1 MKEENIANYYNG
13 AVAYTLF
20 LQDIIYGTTENSN
33 LILDKNYMNAAIMG
47 FISNIFLIIKE
58 GLIEK
63 QDITFNSLILEDI
76 LEKNVNIIA
85 KKTDDGYKIDNY
97 VFKNKETLVTEIR
110 NKIAHGNF
118 NFDLCHNR
126 IILNIENNDIKININ
141 KLSAF
146 VVASL
151 DSYLKNYKTNE
162 FSRKMVI
169 NNKIL
174 LNRKKPMLTKS
185 EIRGF
190 IKKYR
195 QKIVTLKS
203 KDASVIPKP
212 IIEEFEQIIT
222 KYEYEH
228 PDEKEL
234 YKNIISFEKKYGNN
248 YEIINESKPF
258 KNIDYDTFP
267 TYFLNSIKETTTY
280 DEQVTMLLKELEI
293 NENIENNKLNLLIDN
308 LHNLIILDTIKKTNS
323 TNLDIIGEKI
333 YEEYGN
339 IFISSNT
346 LISSLIAC
354 FNALFSYGKD
364 NIYKNDNKYSILNNN
379 NGLDYSKLDLTLFNI
394 ELCNIDKGYI
404 IDLKTKVDSK
414 YKDLEKIE
422 EKINK
427 ISENINKV
435 NKLEVI
441 NKLKETL
448 LNIESRKIE
457 VKELYNNL
465 LNEYKSAND
474 YFNNNIDYL
483 TNERIIDGIRNSIAH
498 GNYYIISK
506 TDLNNSII
514 VFEDV
519 YEGKLTFKCSIKIN
533 DFIKFLSDNSPI
545 ICNFLNNHK
554 TKKLTKLY
562 YNI

>member
-13 AVAYTLF
+13 TVAYTLF

-63 QDITFNSLILEDI
+63 QDNSYNSLILEDI

-85 KKTDDGYKIDNY
+85 EKIDNGYKIDNY
-97 VFKNKETLVTEIR
+97 TFKDKETLVLELR

-118 NFDLCHNR
+118 NFDLHHNR
-126 IILNIENNDIKININ
+126 VILNIENNEIKININ

-151 DSYLKNYKTNE
+151 GSYLKNYKTNE
-162 FSRKMVI
+162 FSRKMVMNI
-169 NNKIL
+169 KVL
-174 LNRKKPMLTKS
+174 SDRKKPMLTKS

-203 KDASVIPKP
+203 KDASIIPKI
-212 IIEEFEQIIT
+212 IIEEFNQIIT

-228 PDEKEL
+228 TNEKEL
-234 YKNIISFEKKYGNN
+234 YKDIINFEKKYGNN
-248 YEIINESKPF
+248 YKIINESKPF
-258 KNIDYDTFP
+258 KNVDYDTFP
-267 TYFLNSIKETTTY
+267 TYFLNSIKETITY
-280 DEQVTMLLKELEI
+280 DEQVIMLLKELER
-293 NENIENNKLNLLIDN
+293 NENIDNNKLNLLIDN
-308 LHNLIILDTIKKTNS
+308 LHNLIILDAIKKTNS
-323 TNLDIIGEKI
+323 TNLDIIEKKVS
-333 YEEYGN
+333 EEYED
-339 IFISSNT
+339 ILISSNT

-364 NIYKNDNKYSILNNN
+364 NIYKNDNKYSTLNN
-379 NGLDYSKLDLTLFNI
+379 NGLDYSQLDLTLFNI
-394 ELCNIDKGYI
+394 ELCNVDKGYI
-404 IDLKTKVDSK
+404 NELKTKVDAK

-448 LNIESRKIE
+448 LIIETRKID

-465 LNEYKSAND
+465 LNEYKNAND
-474 YFNNNIDYL
+474 YFKNNIDYL
-483 TNERIIDGIRNSIAH
+483 TNERMIDGIRNSIAH
-498 GNYYIISK
+498 GNYYLKYNI
-506 TDLNNSII
+506 DMNNSII
-514 VFEDV
+514 VFEDI

-545 ICNFLNNHK
+545 ICNFLNNINNNK
-554 TKKLTKLY
+554 TKKLTK
-562 YNI
+562 

>member
-13 AVAYTLF
+13 TVAYALF

-33 LILDKNYMNAAIMG
+33 LILDKNYMNVAIIG

-174 LNRKKPMLTKS
+174 SNRKKPMLTKS

-195 QKIVTLKS
+195 QKIITLKS
-203 KDASVIPKP
+203 KDASIIPKP

-364 NIYKNDNKYSILNNN
+364 NIYINNNKYCKLDN

-414 YKDLEKIE
+414 FKDLEKIE

-545 ICNFLNNHK
+545 ICNFLTNHK
-554 TKKLTKLY
+554 TKKLTK
-562 YNI
+562 

>member
-13 AVAYTLF
+13 TVAYALF

-33 LILDKNYMNAAIMG
+33 LILDKNYMNVAIIG

-174 LNRKKPMLTKS
+174 SNRKKPMLTKS

-195 QKIVTLKS
+195 QKIITLKS
-203 KDASVIPKP
+203 KDASIIPKP

-346 LISSLIAC
+346 LISSLISC

-364 NIYKNDNKYSILNNN
+364 NIYINNNKYCKLDN

-404 IDLKTKVDSK
+404 IDLKTKIDSK
-414 YKDLEKIE
+414 FKDLEKIE
-422 EKINK
+422 ERINK

-441 NKLKETL
+441 KKLKETL

-498 GNYYIISK
+498 GNYYLKYNI
-506 TDLNNSII
+506 DMNNSII

-545 ICNFLNNHK
+545 ICNFLTNHK

>member
-13 AVAYTLF
+13 TVAYALF
-20 LQDIIYGTTENSN
+20 LQDIIYSTTENSN
-33 LILDKNYMNAAIMG
+33 LILDKNYMNVAIIG

-118 NFDLCHNR
+118 NFDLHHNR
-126 IILNIENNDIKININ
+126 VILNIENNEIKININ

-174 LNRKKPMLTKS
+174 SNRKKPMLTKS

-195 QKIVTLKS
+195 QKIITLKS
-203 KDASVIPKP
+203 KDSSIIPKP

-228 PDEKEL
+228 TDEKEL

-323 TNLDIIGEKI
+323 TNLDIIGKKI

-364 NIYKNDNKYSILNNN
+364 NIYKNDNKYSVLNN

-422 EKINK
+422 EKINQ

-448 LNIESRKIE
+448 LIIKTRKIE
-457 VKELYNNL
+457 VKEMYNNL
-465 LNEYKSAND
+465 INEYKNAND
-474 YFNNNIDYL
+474 YFTNNIDYL

-498 GNYYIISK
+498 GNYYLKYNIDMNS
-506 TDLNNSII
+506 SII

-533 DFIKFLSDNSPI
+533 DFIKFLSDNAPI
-545 ICNFLNNHK
+545 ISNFLNNINNNK
-554 TKKLTKLY
+554 TKKLTK
-562 YNI
+562 

>member
-13 AVAYTLF
+13 TVAYALF

-33 LILDKNYMNAAIMG
+33 LILDKNYMNVAIMG

-63 QDITFNSLILEDI
+63 QDNTFNSLILEDI

-151 DSYLKNYKTNE
+151 NSYLKNYKTNE

-169 NNKIL
+169 NNKVL
-174 LNRKKPMLTKS
+174 SNRKKPMLTKS

-190 IKKYR
+190 IRKYR
-195 QKIVTLKS
+195 QKIITLKS
-203 KDASVIPKP
+203 KDSSIIPKP

-228 PDEKEL
+228 TDEKEL

-323 TNLDIIGEKI
+323 TNLDIVGKKV
-333 YEEYGN
+333 YEEYEN

-404 IDLKTKVDSK
+404 IDLKTKVDAK

-427 ISENINKV
+427 TSENINKV

-448 LNIESRKIE
+448 LNIESKKIE

-465 LNEYKSAND
+465 LNEYKNAND
-474 YFNNNIDYL
+474 YFTNNIDYL

-498 GNYYIISK
+498 GNYYVISK

-533 DFIKFLSDNSPI
+533 DFIKFLSDNAPI
-545 ICNFLNNHK
+545 ICNFLNNINNNK
-554 TKKLTKLY
+554 TKKLTK
-562 YNI
+562 

>member
-13 AVAYTLF
+13 TVAYALF

-33 LILDKNYMNAAIMG
+33 LILDKNYMNVAIIG

-174 LNRKKPMLTKS
+174 SNRKKPMLTKS

-195 QKIVTLKS
+195 QKIITLKS
-203 KDASVIPKP
+203 KDSSIIPKP

-228 PDEKEL
+228 QDEKEL

-333 YEEYGN
+333 
-339 IFISSNT
+339 FISSNT
-346 LISSLIAC
+346 LISSLISC

-364 NIYKNDNKYSILNNN
+364 NIYINNNKYCKLDN
-379 NGLDYSKLDLTLFNI
+379 NGLDYSKLDLALFNI

-414 YKDLEKIE
+414 FKDLEKIE

-441 NKLKETL
+441 KKLKETL

-545 ICNFLNNHK
+545 ISNFLTNHK
-554 TKKLTKLY
+554 TKKLTK
-562 YNI
+562 

>member
-13 AVAYTLF
+13 TVAYTLF

-63 QDITFNSLILEDI
+63 QDNSYNSLILEDI

-85 KKTDDGYKIDNY
+85 ENTDDGYKIDNY
-97 VFKNKETLVTEIR
+97 TFKDKETLVLELR

-118 NFDLCHNR
+118 NFDLHHNR
-126 IILNIENNDIKININ
+126 VILNIENNEIKININ

-146 VVASL
+146 VTASL
-151 DSYLKNYKTNE
+151 YSYLKNYKTNE
-162 FSRKMVI
+162 FSRKMTI

-174 LNRKKPMLTKS
+174 SNRKKPMLTKS

-190 IKKYR
+190 IRKYR
-195 QKIVTLKS
+195 QKIITLKS

-222 KYEYEH
+222 RYEYVH
-228 PDEKEL
+228 TDEKEL
-234 YKNIISFEKKYGNN
+234 YKDIINFEKKYGNN

-258 KNIDYDTFP
+258 KNVDYDTFP

-280 DEQVTMLLKELEI
+280 DEQVKMLLKELER

-323 TNLDIIGEKI
+323 TNLDVIGKKT

-339 IFISSNT
+339 IFISNNT

-364 NIYKNDNKYSILNNN
+364 NIYKSDNKYSTLNN
-379 NGLDYSKLDLTLFNI
+379 NGLDYSQLDLTLFNI

-404 IDLKTKVDSK
+404 NELKTKVNAK

-422 EKINK
+422 EKNNK

-448 LNIESRKIE
+448 LILETRKIE

-465 LNEYKSAND
+465 LNEYKNAND

-498 GNYYIISK
+498 GNYYLKYNIDIY
-506 TDLNNSII
+506 NSII
-514 VFEDV
+514 VFEDI
-519 YEGKLTFKCSIKIN
+519 YEDKLTFKCSIKIN
-533 DFIKFLSDNSPI
+533 DFIKFLSDNAPI
-545 ICNFLNNHK
+545 ICNFLNNINNNK
-554 TKKLTKLY
+554 TKKLTK
-562 YNI
+562 

>member
-13 AVAYTLF
+13 TVAYALF

-33 LILDKNYMNAAIMG
+33 LILDKNYMNVAIIG

-169 NNKIL
+169 NNKVL
-174 LNRKKPMLTKS
+174 SNRKKPMLTKS

-190 IKKYR
+190 IRKYR
-195 QKIVTLKS
+195 QKTITLKS
-203 KDASVIPKP
+203 KDSSIIPKP
-212 IIEEFEQIIT
+212 IIKEFEQIIN

-228 PDEKEL
+228 TDEKEL

-280 DEQVTMLLKELEI
+280 DEQVTILLKELEI

-323 TNLDIIGEKI
+323 TNLDIVGKKV

-364 NIYKNDNKYSILNNN
+364 NIYKNGNKYRTLNN

-404 IDLKTKVDSK
+404 NELKTKVNAK

-448 LNIESRKIE
+448 LNIESKKIE

-465 LNEYKSAND
+465 LNEYKNAND
-474 YFNNNIDYL
+474 YFTNNIDYL
-483 TNERIIDGIRNSIAH
+483 TNERTIDGIRNSIAH
-498 GNYYIISK
+498 GNYYLKYNI
-506 TDLNNSII
+506 DMNNSII
-514 VFEDV
+514 VFEDI

-533 DFIKFLSDNSPI
+533 DLIKFLGNNSPI
-545 ICNFLNNHK
+545 ICNFLNNINNNK
-554 TKKLTKLY
+554 TKKLTK
-562 YNI
+562 

>member
-13 AVAYTLF
+13 TVAYALF

-33 LILDKNYMNAAIMG
+33 LILDKNYMNVAIMG

-63 QDITFNSLILEDI
+63 QDNTFNSLILEDI

-169 NNKIL
+169 NNKVL
-174 LNRKKPMLTKS
+174 SNRKKPMLTKS

-190 IKKYR
+190 IRKYR
-195 QKIVTLKS
+195 QKAITLKS
-203 KDASVIPKP
+203 KDSSIIPKP
-212 IIEEFEQIIT
+212 IIEEFEQIIN

-228 PDEKEL
+228 TDEKEL

-323 TNLDIIGEKI
+323 TNLDIVGKKV

-364 NIYKNDNKYSILNNN
+364 NIYKNGNKYRTLNN

-404 IDLKTKVDSK
+404 IDLKTKVDAK

-435 NKLEVI
+435 KKLEVI

-448 LNIESRKIE
+448 LNIESKKIE
-457 VKELYNNL
+457 VKEMYDNL
-465 LNEYKSAND
+465 LNEYKNAND
-474 YFNNNIDYL
+474 YFTNNIDYL

-514 VFEDV
+514 VFEDI
-519 YEGKLTFKCSIKIN
+519 YEGKLTFKCNIKIN
-533 DFIKFLSDNSPI
+533 DFIKFLGNNSPI
-545 ICNFLNNHK
+545 ICNFLNNINNNK
-554 TKKLTKLY
+554 TKKLTK
-562 YNI
+562 

>member
-13 AVAYTLF
+13 TVAYTLF

-63 QDITFNSLILEDI
+63 QDNTFNSLILEDI

-85 KKTDDGYKIDNY
+85 KKTDGGYKLDNY
-97 VFKNKETLVTEIR
+97 TFKDKETLVLELR

-118 NFDLCHNR
+118 NFDLPHNR
-126 IILNIENNDIKININ
+126 VILNIENNEIKININ

-146 VVASL
+146 IVASL

-174 LNRKKPMLTKS
+174 SNRKKPMLTKS

-364 NIYKNDNKYSILNNN
+364 NIYKNDNKYSVLNN

-414 YKDLEKIE
+414 FKDLEKIE
-422 EKINK
+422 EKINQ

-448 LNIESRKIE
+448 LIIKTRKIE
-457 VKELYNNL
+457 VKEMYNNL
-465 LNEYKSAND
+465 INEYKNAND
-474 YFNNNIDYL
+474 YFTNNIDYL

-498 GNYYIISK
+498 GNYYLKYNIDMNS
-506 TDLNNSII
+506 SII

-533 DFIKFLSDNSPI
+533 DFIKFLSDNAPI
-545 ICNFLNNHK
+545 ISNFLNNINNNK
-554 TKKLTKLY
+554 TKKLTK
-562 YNI
+562 

>member
-13 AVAYTLF
+13 TVAYALF

-33 LILDKNYMNAAIMG
+33 LILDKNYMNVAIIG

-63 QDITFNSLILEDI
+63 QDNSYNSLILEDI

-126 IILNIENNDIKININ
+126 IILNIENNEIKININ

-195 QKIVTLKS
+195 QKIITLKS
-203 KDASVIPKP
+203 KDASIIPKP

-228 PDEKEL
+228 QDEKEL

-364 NIYKNDNKYSILNNN
+364 NIYINNNKYCKLDN

-457 VKELYNNL
+457 VKEMYNNL

-545 ICNFLNNHK
+545 ICNFLNNINNNK
-554 TKKLTKLY
+554 TKKLTK
-562 YNI
+562 

>member
-13 AVAYTLF
+13 TVAYTLF

-33 LILDKNYMNAAIMG
+33 LILDKNYMNVAIIG

-85 KKTDDGYKIDNY
+85 KKTEDGYKIDNY

-174 LNRKKPMLTKS
+174 SNRKKPMLTKS

-195 QKIVTLKS
+195 QKIITLKS
-203 KDASVIPKP
+203 KDSSIIPKP

-228 PDEKEL
+228 TDEKEL

-293 NENIENNKLNLLIDN
+293 NENIENNKLNILIDN

-364 NIYKNDNKYSILNNN
+364 NIYKNDNKYSVLNN

-422 EKINK
+422 EKINQ

-533 DFIKFLSDNSPI
+533 DFIKFLSDNAPI
-545 ICNFLNNHK
+545 ISNFLNNINNNK
-554 TKKLTKLY
+554 TKKLTK
-562 YNI
+562 

>member
-1 MKEENIANYYNG
+1 MREDNIKKYYDGVYNYMLFLENIM
-13 AVAYTLF
+13 
-20 LQDIIYGTTENSN
+20 YGVDNEVK
-33 LILDKNYMNAAIMG
+33 LDKQYINSAIMG
-47 FISNIFLIIKE
+47 FVSNIFLIIKE
-58 GLIEK
+58 GIVLK
-63 QDITFNSLILEDI
+63 KGDNYDILILEEI
-76 LEKNVNIIA
+76 LEENINLIA
-85 KKTDDGYKIDNY
+85 TKCDDGYLIDGY
-97 VFKNKETLVTEIR
+97 KFKDKGTLINELR
-110 NKIAHGNF
+110 NKIAHGNYE
-118 NFDLCHNR
+118 FDLEHNN
-126 IILNIENNDIKININ
+126 IILTVYNNKININ
-141 KLSAF
+141 IKKLSCF
-146 VVASL
+146 VVSSL

-174 LNRKKPMLTKS
+174 SNRKKPMLTKS

-195 QKIVTLKS
+195 QKIITLKS
-203 KDASVIPKP
+203 KDSSIIPKP

-364 NIYKNDNKYSILNNN
+364 NIYKNDNKYSVLNN

-414 YKDLEKIE
+414 FKDLEKIE
-422 EKINK
+422 EKINQ

-448 LNIESRKIE
+448 LIIKTRKIE
-457 VKELYNNL
+457 VKEMYNNL
-465 LNEYKSAND
+465 INEYKNAND
-474 YFNNNIDYL
+474 YFTNNIDYL

-498 GNYYIISK
+498 GNYYLKYNIDMNS
-506 TDLNNSII
+506 SII

-533 DFIKFLSDNSPI
+533 DFIKFLSDNAPI
-545 ICNFLNNHK
+545 ISNFLNNINNNK
-554 TKKLTKLY
+554 TKKLTK
-562 YNI
+562 

>member
-13 AVAYTLF
+13 TVAYALF

-33 LILDKNYMNAAIMG
+33 LILDKNYMNVAIIG

-58 GLIEK
+58 DLIEK

-118 NFDLCHNR
+118 NFDLHHNR
-126 IILNIENNDIKININ
+126 VILNIENNDIKININ

-174 LNRKKPMLTKS
+174 SNRKKPMLTKS

-195 QKIVTLKS
+195 QKIITLKS
-203 KDASVIPKP
+203 KDSSIIPKP

-364 NIYKNDNKYSILNNN
+364 NIYINNNKYCKLDN

-414 YKDLEKIE
+414 FKYLEKIE

-474 YFNNNIDYL
+474 YFTNNIDYL

-498 GNYYIISK
+498 GNYYLKYNI
-506 TDLNNSII
+506 DMNNSII

-545 ICNFLNNHK
+545 ICNFLNNNK
-554 TKKLTKLY
+554 TKKLTK
-562 YNI
+562 

>member
-13 AVAYTLF
+13 TVAYALF

-33 LILDKNYMNAAIMG
+33 LILDKNYMNVAIIG

-63 QDITFNSLILEDI
+63 QDNSYNSLILEDI

-126 IILNIENNDIKININ
+126 IVLNIENNDIKININ

-162 FSRKMVI
+162 FSRKMTI
-169 NNKIL
+169 NNKVL
-174 LNRKKPMLTKS
+174 SNRKKPMLTKS

-190 IKKYR
+190 IRKYR
-195 QKIVTLKS
+195 QKIITLKS
-203 KDASVIPKP
+203 KDASIIPMH
-212 IIEEFEQIIT
+212 IIKAFEQIVDA
-222 KYEYEH
+222 YEYNS
-228 PDEKEL
+228 DDKEL
-234 YKNIISFEKKYGNN
+234 YNNILYFKKIFGDN

-258 KNIDYDTFP
+258 KNVDYDTFP
-267 TYFLNSIKETTTY
+267 TYFLNSIKETITY
-280 DEQVTMLLKELEI
+280 DEQVKMLLKELER

-364 NIYKNDNKYSILNNN
+364 NIYVNNNKYCKLDN
-379 NGLDYSKLDLTLFNI
+379 NGLDYNKLDLTLFNV

-474 YFNNNIDYL
+474 YFTNNIDYL

-533 DFIKFLSDNSPI
+533 DFIKFLSDNSLI
-545 ICNFLNNHK
+545 ICNFLNNINNNK
-554 TKKLTKLY
+554 TKKLTK
-562 YNI
+562 

>member
-13 AVAYTLF
+13 TVAYALF
-20 LQDIIYGTTENSN
+20 LQDIIYGTAENSN
-33 LILDKNYMNAAIMG
+33 LILDKNYMNVAIIG

-174 LNRKKPMLTKS
+174 SNRKKPMLTKS

-195 QKIVTLKS
+195 QKIITLKS
-203 KDASVIPKP
+203 KDSSIIPKP

-234 YKNIISFEKKYGNN
+234 Y
-248 YEIINESKPF
+248 
-258 KNIDYDTFP
+258 
-267 TYFLNSIKETTTY
+267 
-280 DEQVTMLLKELEI
+280 
-293 NENIENNKLNLLIDN
+293 
-308 LHNLIILDTIKKTNS
+308 
-323 TNLDIIGEKI
+323 
-333 YEEYGN
+333 
-339 IFISSNT
+339 
-346 LISSLIAC
+346 
-354 FNALFSYGKD
+354 
-364 NIYKNDNKYSILNNN
+364 
-379 NGLDYSKLDLTLFNI
+379 
-394 ELCNIDKGYI
+394 
-404 IDLKTKVDSK
+404 
-414 YKDLEKIE
+414 
-422 EKINK
+422 
-427 ISENINKV
+427 
-435 NKLEVI
+435 
-441 NKLKETL
+441 
-448 LNIESRKIE
+448 
-457 VKELYNNL
+457 
-465 LNEYKSAND
+465 
-474 YFNNNIDYL
+474 
-483 TNERIIDGIRNSIAH
+483 
-498 GNYYIISK
+498 
-506 TDLNNSII
+506 
-514 VFEDV
+514 
-519 YEGKLTFKCSIKIN
+519 
-533 DFIKFLSDNSPI
+533 
-545 ICNFLNNHK
+545 
-554 TKKLTKLY
+554 
-562 YNI
+562 

>member
-13 AVAYTLF
+13 TVAYALF

-33 LILDKNYMNAAIMG
+33 LILDKNYMNVAIIG

-174 LNRKKPMLTKS
+174 SNRKKPMLTKS

-195 QKIVTLKS
+195 QKIITLKS
-203 KDASVIPKP
+203 KDSSIIPKP

-228 PDEKEL
+228 TDEKEL

-323 TNLDIIGEKI
+323 TNLDIIGKKI

-364 NIYKNDNKYSILNNN
+364 NIYKNDNKYSVLNN

-422 EKINK
+422 EKINQ

-448 LNIESRKIE
+448 LIIKTRKIE
-457 VKELYNNL
+457 VKEMYNNL
-465 LNEYKSAND
+465 INEYKNAND
-474 YFNNNIDYL
+474 YFTNNIDYL

-498 GNYYIISK
+498 GNYYLKYNIDMNS
-506 TDLNNSII
+506 SII

-533 DFIKFLSDNSPI
+533 DFIKFLSDNAPI
-545 ICNFLNNHK
+545 ISNFLNNINNNK
-554 TKKLTKLY
+554 TKKLTK
-562 YNI
+562 

>member
-13 AVAYTLF
+13 TVAYALF

-33 LILDKNYMNAAIMG
+33 LILDKNYMNVAIMG

-63 QDITFNSLILEDI
+63 QDNTFNSLILEDI

-151 DSYLKNYKTNE
+151 NSYLKNYKTNE

-169 NNKIL
+169 NNKVL
-174 LNRKKPMLTKS
+174 SKRKKPMLTKS

-190 IKKYR
+190 IRKYR
-195 QKIVTLKS
+195 QKIITLKS
-203 KDASVIPKP
+203 KDSSIIPKP

-228 PDEKEL
+228 TDEKEL
-234 YKNIISFEKKYGNN
+234 YKNIINFEKKYGNN

-323 TNLDIIGEKI
+323 TNLDIVGKKV

-364 NIYKNDNKYSILNNN
+364 NIYKNDNKYSTLNN

-404 IDLKTKVDSK
+404 IDLKTKVDAK

-448 LNIESRKIE
+448 LNIESKKIE

-465 LNEYKSAND
+465 LNEYKNAND
-474 YFNNNIDYL
+474 YFTNNIDYL

-498 GNYYIISK
+498 GNYYIISN
-506 TDLNNSII
+506 TDMNNSII
-514 VFEDV
+514 VFEDI

-554 TKKLTKLY
+554 TKKLTK
-562 YNI
+562 

>member
-1 MKEENIANYYNG
+1 
-13 AVAYTLF
+13 
-20 LQDIIYGTTENSN
+20 
-33 LILDKNYMNAAIMG
+33 
-47 FISNIFLIIKE
+47 
-58 GLIEK
+58 
-63 QDITFNSLILEDI
+63 
-76 LEKNVNIIA
+76 
-85 KKTDDGYKIDNY
+85 
-97 VFKNKETLVTEIR
+97 
-110 NKIAHGNF
+110 
-118 NFDLCHNR
+118 
-126 IILNIENNDIKININ
+126 
-141 KLSAF
+141 
-146 VVASL
+146 
-151 DSYLKNYKTNE
+151 
-162 FSRKMVI
+162 MVI

-195 QKIVTLKS
+195 QKIITLKS
-203 KDASVIPKP
+203 KDSSIIPKP

-323 TNLDIIGEKI
+323 TNLNIIGEKI

-346 LISSLIAC
+346 LISSLISC

-364 NIYKNDNKYSILNNN
+364 NIYINNNKYCKLDN

-457 VKELYNNL
+457 VKEMYNNL

-474 YFNNNIDYL
+474 YFTNNIDYL

-545 ICNFLNNHK
+545 ICNFLNNINNNK
-554 TKKLTKLY
+554 TKKLTK
-562 YNI
+562 

>member
-13 AVAYTLF
+13 TVAYALF

-33 LILDKNYMNAAIMG
+33 LILDKNYMNVAIIG

-174 LNRKKPMLTKS
+174 SNRKKPMLTKS

-195 QKIVTLKS
+195 QKIITLKS
-203 KDASVIPKP
+203 KDSSIIPKP

-346 LISSLIAC
+346 LISSLISC

-364 NIYKNDNKYSILNNN
+364 NIYINNNKYCKLDN
-379 NGLDYSKLDLTLFNI
+379 NGLDYSKLDLALFNI

-414 YKDLEKIE
+414 FKDLEKIE

-441 NKLKETL
+441 KKLKETL

-545 ICNFLNNHK
+545 ISNFLNNHK
-554 TKKLTKLY
+554 TKKLTK
-562 YNI
+562 

>member
-13 AVAYTLF
+13 TVAYALF

-33 LILDKNYMNAAIMG
+33 LILDKNYMNVAIIG

-63 QDITFNSLILEDI
+63 QDNSYNSLILEDI

-97 VFKNKETLVTEIR
+97 VFKSKETLVTEIR

-126 IILNIENNDIKININ
+126 VILNIENNEIKININ

-195 QKIVTLKS
+195 QKIITLKS
-203 KDASVIPKP
+203 KDASIIPKP

-323 TNLDIIGEKI
+323 TNLNIIGEKI

-364 NIYKNDNKYSILNNN
+364 NIYINNNKYCKLDN

-457 VKELYNNL
+457 VKEMYNNL

-474 YFNNNIDYL
+474 YFTNNIDYL

-545 ICNFLNNHK
+545 ICNFLNNINNNK
-554 TKKLTKLY
+554 TKKLTK
-562 YNI
+562 

>member
-13 AVAYTLF
+13 TVAYTLF

-33 LILDKNYMNAAIMG
+33 LILDKNYMNVAIIG

-169 NNKIL
+169 NNKVL
-174 LNRKKPMLTKS
+174 SNRKKPMLTKS

-190 IKKYR
+190 IRKYR
-195 QKIVTLKS
+195 QKIITLKS
-203 KDASVIPKP
+203 KDASIIPKP

-323 TNLDIIGEKI
+323 TNLNIIGKKV

-404 IDLKTKVDSK
+404 NELKTKVNAK

-427 ISENINKV
+427 ISQNINKV

-448 LNIESRKIE
+448 LNIESKKLE

-465 LNEYKSAND
+465 LKEYKDVND
-474 YFNNNIDYL
+474 YFTNNIDYL

-498 GNYYIISK
+498 GNYYVISK

-514 VFEDV
+514 VFEDI

-533 DFIKFLSDNSPI
+533 DFIKFLGNNSPI

-554 TKKLTKLY
+554 TKKLTK
-562 YNI
+562 

>member
-13 AVAYTLF
+13 TVAYALF
-20 LQDIIYGTTENSN
+20 LQDIIYGTAENSN
-33 LILDKNYMNAAIMG
+33 LILDKNYMNVAIIG

-63 QDITFNSLILEDI
+63 QDNSYNSLILEDI

-126 IILNIENNDIKININ
+126 VILNIENNEIKININ

-174 LNRKKPMLTKS
+174 SNRKKPMLTKS

-195 QKIVTLKS
+195 QKIITLKS
-203 KDASVIPKP
+203 KDSSIIPKP
-212 IIEEFEQIIT
+212 IIGEFEQIIT

-267 TYFLNSIKETTTY
+267 TYFLNSTKETTTY

-323 TNLDIIGEKI
+323 TNLNIIGEKI

-346 LISSLIAC
+346 LISSLISC

-364 NIYKNDNKYSILNNN
+364 NIYINNNKYCKLDN

-533 DFIKFLSDNSPI
+533 NFIKFLSDNAPI
-545 ICNFLNNHK
+545 ICNFLTNHK
-554 TKKLTKLY
+554 TKKLTK
-562 YNI
+562 

>member
-13 AVAYTLF
+13 TVAYALF

-33 LILDKNYMNAAIMG
+33 LILDKNYMNVAIIG

-63 QDITFNSLILEDI
+63 QDNSYNSLILEDI

-126 IILNIENNDIKININ
+126 IILNIENNEIKININ

-195 QKIVTLKS
+195 QKIITLKS
-203 KDASVIPKP
+203 KDASIIPKP

-228 PDEKEL
+228 SDEKEL

-323 TNLDIIGEKI
+323 TNLNIIGEKI

-364 NIYKNDNKYSILNNN
+364 NIYINNNKYCKLDN

-414 YKDLEKIE
+414 FKDLEKIE
-422 EKINK
+422 ERINK

-457 VKELYNNL
+457 VKEMYNNL
-465 LNEYKSAND
+465 LNEYKNAND
-474 YFNNNIDYL
+474 YFTNNIDYL

-545 ICNFLNNHK
+545 ICNFLNNINNNK
-554 TKKLTKLY
+554 TKKLTK
-562 YNI
+562 

>member
-13 AVAYTLF
+13 TVAYALF

-33 LILDKNYMNAAIMG
+33 LILDKNYMNVAIIG

-174 LNRKKPMLTKS
+174 SNRKKPMLTQS

-195 QKIVTLKS
+195 QKIITLKS
-203 KDASVIPKP
+203 KDSSIIPKP

-346 LISSLIAC
+346 LISSLISC

-364 NIYKNDNKYSILNNN
+364 NIYINNNKYCKLDN
-379 NGLDYSKLDLTLFNI
+379 NGLDYSKLDLALFNI

-414 YKDLEKIE
+414 FKDLEKIE

-441 NKLKETL
+441 KKLKETL

-457 VKELYNNL
+457 VNELYNNL

-545 ICNFLNNHK
+545 ISNFLNNHK
-554 TKKLTKLY
+554 TKKLTK
-562 YNI
+562 

>member
-13 AVAYTLF
+13 TVAYALF

-33 LILDKNYMNAAIMG
+33 LILDKNYMNVAIMG

-63 QDITFNSLILEDI
+63 QDNTFNSLILEDI

-151 DSYLKNYKTNE
+151 NSYLKNYKTNE

-169 NNKIL
+169 NNKVL
-174 LNRKKPMLTKS
+174 SNRKKPMLTKS

-190 IKKYR
+190 IRKYR
-195 QKIVTLKS
+195 QKIITLKS
-203 KDASVIPKP
+203 KYSYIIPKT

-228 PDEKEL
+228 TDEKEL

-323 TNLDIIGEKI
+323 TNLDIVGKKV
-333 YEEYGN
+333 YEEYEN

-404 IDLKTKVDSK
+404 IDLKTKVDAK

-427 ISENINKV
+427 TSENINKV

-448 LNIESRKIE
+448 LNIESKKIE

-465 LNEYKSAND
+465 LNEYKNAND
-474 YFNNNIDYL
+474 YFTNNIDYL

-498 GNYYIISK
+498 GNYYVISK

-533 DFIKFLSDNSPI
+533 DFIKFLSDNAPI
-545 ICNFLNNHK
+545 ICNFLNNINNNK
-554 TKKLTKLY
+554 TKKLTK
-562 YNI
+562 

>member
-13 AVAYTLF
+13 TVAYTLF

-63 QDITFNSLILEDI
+63 QDNSYNSLILEDI

-85 KKTDDGYKIDNY
+85 KKTNGGYKLDNY
-97 VFKNKETLVTEIR
+97 VFKNKETLVLELR

-118 NFDLCHNR
+118 NFDLPHNR
-126 IILNIENNDIKININ
+126 VILNIENNEIKININ

-146 VVASL
+146 IVASL

-174 LNRKKPMLTKS
+174 SNRKKPTLTKS

-293 NENIENNKLNLLIDN
+293 NDNIENNKLNLLIDN

-364 NIYKNDNKYSILNNN
+364 NIYKNDNKYSVLNN

-414 YKDLEKIE
+414 FKDLEKIE
-422 EKINK
+422 EKINQ

-448 LNIESRKIE
+448 LIIETRKIE
-457 VKELYNNL
+457 VKEMYNNL
-465 LNEYKSAND
+465 INEYKNAND
-474 YFNNNIDYL
+474 YFTNNIDYL

-498 GNYYIISK
+498 GNYYLKYNIDMNS
-506 TDLNNSII
+506 SII

-533 DFIKFLSDNSPI
+533 DFIKFLSDNAPI
-545 ICNFLNNHK
+545 ISNFLNNINNNK
-554 TKKLTKLY
+554 TKKLTK
-562 YNI
+562 

>member
-13 AVAYTLF
+13 TVAYTLF

-174 LNRKKPMLTKS
+174 SNRKKPMLTKS

-203 KDASVIPKP
+203 KDSSIIPKP

-414 YKDLEKIE
+414 FKDLEKIE

-474 YFNNNIDYL
+474 YFTNNIDYL

-498 GNYYIISK
+498 GNYYLKYNI
-506 TDLNNSII
+506 DMNNSII
-514 VFEDV
+514 VFEDI

>member
-13 AVAYTLF
+13 TVAYTLF

-63 QDITFNSLILEDI
+63 QDNSYNSLILEDI
-76 LEKNVNIIA
+76 LEKSLNIIA
-85 KKTDDGYKIDNY
+85 EKTDDGYKIDNY
-97 VFKNKETLVTEIR
+97 VFKNKETLVLELR

-118 NFDLCHNR
+118 NFDLPHNR
-126 IILNIENNDIKININ
+126 VILNIENNEIKININ

-174 LNRKKPMLTKS
+174 SNRKKPMLTKS

-195 QKIVTLKS
+195 QKIITLKS

-414 YKDLEKIE
+414 FKDLEKIE

-474 YFNNNIDYL
+474 YFTNNIDYL

>member
-1 MKEENIANYYNG
+1 MKEVNIENYYNG
-13 AVAYTLF
+13 TVAYSFF
-20 LQDIIYGTTENSN
+20 LQNIIYGANENSN
-33 LILDKNYMNAAIMG
+33 LILYKNYMNAAIIG

-63 QDITFNSLILEDI
+63 QDSTFNSLILEDI

-85 KKTDDGYKIDNY
+85 EKTDGGYKIGNY
-97 VFKNKETLVTEIR
+97 TFKDKETLVLELR

-118 NFDLCHNR
+118 NFDLHHNR
-126 IILNIENNDIKININ
+126 VILNIENNEIKININ

-151 DSYLKNYKTNE
+151 KSYLKNYKTNE
-162 FSRKMVI
+162 FSRKMII
-169 NNKIL
+169 NNKVL
-174 LNRKKPMLTKS
+174 SNRKKPMLTKS

-190 IKKYR
+190 IRKYR
-195 QKIVTLKS
+195 QKTITLKS
-203 KDASVIPKP
+203 KDASIIPMH
-212 IIEEFEQIIT
+212 IIKAFEQIVDA
-222 KYEYEH
+222 YEYNS
-228 PDEKEL
+228 DDKEL
-234 YKNIISFEKKYGNN
+234 YNNIFYFKKIFGDN

-280 DEQVTMLLKELEI
+280 DEQVKMLLKELER

-308 LHNLIILDTIKKTNS
+308 LHNLIILDAIKKTNS
-323 TNLDIIGEKI
+323 TNLDIVGKKV

-364 NIYKNDNKYSILNNN
+364 NIYKSDNKYITLDN
-379 NGLDYSKLDLTLFNI
+379 NGLDYSKLDLTLFDI
-394 ELCNIDKGYI
+394 ELCNINKGYI
-404 IDLKTKVDSK
+404 NELKTKVNAK

-427 ISENINKV
+427 KNENINKA
-435 NKLEVI
+435 NELEVI
-441 NKLKETL
+441 NKLKEAL
-448 LNIESRKIE
+448 LNIKTRKIE
-457 VKELYNNL
+457 VKEMYDNL
-465 LNEYKSAND
+465 LNEYKNAND

-498 GNYYIISK
+498 GNYYLKYNI
-506 TDLNNSII
+506 DMNNSII
-514 VFEDV
+514 VFEDI

-554 TKKLTKLY
+554 IKKLTK
-562 YNI
+562 